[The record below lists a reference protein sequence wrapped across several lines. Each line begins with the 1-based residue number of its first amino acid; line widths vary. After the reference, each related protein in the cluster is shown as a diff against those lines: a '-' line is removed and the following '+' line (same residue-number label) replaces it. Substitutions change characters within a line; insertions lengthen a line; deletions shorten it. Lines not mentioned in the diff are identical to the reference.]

1 MKVKNK
7 FAIVAAIVAVVVAL
21 IYGNAEAV
29 ATAQWN
35 IDRIDQRS
43 LPLNKD
49 VSLTLNGQGVTVYV
63 VDSGILSTHEEFAGR
78 IRAGFTKILDGRGTE
93 DCYGHGTHVAGV
105 IGGSTYGVA
114 PNVTLVPVRVTNC
127 SGSGWTSDMI
137 AGIDWAIAD
146 HTAGEP
152 AVMNISMSGN
162 LSSKVNAAVDRAIAD
177 GIVVVTAAG
186 NNNKDACSYS
196 PGSTSSA
203 INVAASD
210 ENDARWSWSN
220 YGKCVDIFA
229 PGANVLSAWATSATA
244 SKTLKGTSHAT
255 PHVAGVAALALQN
268 NPALSVADVTSL
280 IVSSATVDAISDAG
294 TGSPNTLLYA
304 PLSESSSVPVV
315 TTTTTTT
322 PATTTTTTVAK
333 EIDDGAEVPSSTSV
347 TVAVTKTS
355 EGYEIAVESSLLGT
369 KIQISALAKAKSSFT
384 WTKTS
389 SASGAV
395 KFTTTRNL
403 SGYNVIV
410 LVSGVPYSAVAVG

>member
-1 MKVKNK
+1 MKIKNK
-7 FAIVAAIVAVVVAL
+7 FAIVAAIVAVIIAL

-49 VSLTLNGQGVTVYV
+49 VSLALNGQGVTVYV
-63 VDSGILSTHEEFAGR
+63 VDSGILSTHEELAGR

-105 IGGSTYGVA
+105 VGGSTYGVA
-114 PNVTLVPVRVTNC
+114 PKVTLVPVRVTDCN
-127 SGSGWTSDMI
+127 GNGWTSDMI
-137 AGIDWAIAD
+137 AGIDWAVAD
-146 HTAGEP
+146 HKTGEP
-152 AVMNISMSGN
+152 AVMNISMSGT

-196 PGSTSSA
+196 PGSALGA

-210 ENDARWSWSN
+210 ENDARWAWSN

-229 PGANVLSAWATSATA
+229 PGSNVLSAWATSTTS
-244 SKTLKGTSHAT
+244 SKTLKGTSHAA

-268 NPALSVADVTSL
+268 SPGMSVTEVTSL
-280 IVSSATVDAISDAG
+280 IVNSATANVVTGAG
-294 TGSPNTLLYA
+294 ADSPNKLLYA
-304 PLSESSSVPVV
+304 LLSGS
-315 TTTTTTT
+315 T
-322 PATTTTTTVAK
+322 PTVTTTTVALK
-333 EIDDGAEVPSSTSV
+333 EIDNGTETSQNAV

-355 EGYEIAVESSLLGT
+355 EGYEIAVESSLPGA
-369 KIQISALAKAKSSFT
+369 KIQISAIAKAKSSFT

-410 LVSGVPYSAVAVG
+410 LVSGVPYSSVIVG

>member
-1 MKVKNK
+1 MKVKTK
-7 FAIVAAIVAVVVAL
+7 FAIVAAIVAVIVAL
-21 IYGNAEAV
+21 VYGNAGAV

-35 IDRIDQRS
+35 VDRIDQRS

-49 VSLTLNGQGVTVYV
+49 VSLALNGQGVTVYM
-63 VDSGILSTHEEFAGR
+63 VDSGLLSTHEEFAGR

-93 DCYGHGTHVAGV
+93 DCYGHGTHTAGIV
-105 IGGSTYGVA
+105 GGSTYGVA
-114 PNVTLVPVRVTNC
+114 PKVTLVPVRVTDCN
-127 SGSGWTSDMI
+127 GNGWTSDMI
-137 AGIDWAIAD
+137 AGIDWAVAD
-146 HTAGEP
+146 HKTGEP
-152 AVMNISMSGN
+152 AVMNISMSGT

-196 PGSTSSA
+196 PGSALGA

-210 ENDARWSWSN
+210 ENDARWAWSN

-229 PGANVLSAWATSATA
+229 PGSNVLSAWATSATA
-244 SKTLKGTSHAT
+244 SKTLKGTSHAA

-268 NPALSVADVTSL
+268 SPGMSVAEVTSL
-280 IVSSATVDAISDAG
+280 IVNSATANVITDAG
-294 TGSPNTLLYA
+294 ADSPNKLLYA
-304 PLSESSSVPVV
+304 LLSES
-315 TTTTTTT
+315 T
-322 PATTTTTTVAK
+322 PTVTTTTVALR
-333 EIDDGAEVPSSTSV
+333 EIDNGTETSQSAAV

-355 EGYEIAVESSLLGT
+355 EGYDIAVESSFPGA
-369 KIQISALAKAKSSFT
+369 KIQISAIAKAKSSFT

-410 LVSGVPYSAVAVG
+410 LVSGVPYSSVIVG

>member
-1 MKVKNK
+1 MKIKNM
-7 FAIVAAIVAVVVAL
+7 FAIAAAVVAIVIAL
-21 IYGNAEAV
+21 AYGNAEAV

-152 AVMNISMSGN
+152 AVMNISMSGT

-196 PGSTSSA
+196 PGSALGA

-229 PGANVLSAWATSATA
+229 PGSNVLSAWVTSATA
-244 SKTLKGTSHAT
+244 SKTLKGTSHAA

-268 NPALSVADVTSL
+268 SPALSVTDVTSL

-294 TGSPNTLLYA
+294 AGSPNTLLYA

-315 TTTTTTT
+315 TPTTT
-322 PATTTTTTVAK
+322 PTTTTTTTVAK

-347 TVAVTKTS
+347 AVAVTKTS
-355 EGYEIAVESSLLGT
+355 EGYDIAVESSLPGA
-369 KIQISALAKAKSSFT
+369 KIQISAIAKAKSSFT

-395 KFTTTRNL
+395 KFATTRNL

-410 LVSGVPYSAVAVG
+410 LISGVPYSSVAVG

>member
-1 MKVKNK
+1 MKIKNK
-7 FAIVAAIVAVVVAL
+7 FAIVAAIVAVIIAL

-49 VSLTLNGQGVTVYV
+49 VSLALNGQGVTVYV

-105 IGGSTYGVA
+105 VGGSTYGVA
-114 PNVTLVPVRVTNC
+114 PKVTLVPVRVTDCN
-127 SGSGWTSDMI
+127 GGGWTSDMI

-146 HTAGEP
+146 HKAGEP
-152 AVMNISMSGN
+152 AVMNISMSGT

-196 PGSTSSA
+196 PGSASSA

-229 PGANVLSAWATSATA
+229 PGTNVLSAWATSATA
-244 SKTLKGTSHAT
+244 SKMLKGTSHAA
-255 PHVAGVAALALQN
+255 PHVTGAAALALQN

-280 IVSSATVDAISDAG
+280 VVSSATADAISDAG
-294 TGSPNTLLYA
+294 ASSPNKLLYA
-304 PLSESSSVPVV
+304 LLSGSSSAPVV
-315 TTTTTTT
+315 
-322 PATTTTTTVAK
+322 TTTTTVAK
-333 EIDDGAEVPSSTSV
+333 EIDNGTEVSSAASV

-355 EGYEIAVESSLLGT
+355 EGYDIAVESSLPGT

-389 SASGAV
+389 SSSGAV

-410 LVSGVPYSAVAVG
+410 LVSGVPYSSIVAG

>member
-7 FAIVAAIVAVVVAL
+7 FAIVAAIVAVVIAL
-21 IYGNAEAV
+21 VYGNAEAV

-43 LPLNKD
+43 LPLDKD
-49 VSLTLNGQGVTVYV
+49 VSLALNGQGVTVYV
-63 VDSGILSTHEEFAGR
+63 VDSGILSTHEEFTGR
-78 IRAGFTKILDGRGTE
+78 VRAGFTKILDGRGTE

-137 AGIDWAIAD
+137 AGIDWAVAD
-146 HTAGEP
+146 HKTGEP

-196 PGSTSSA
+196 PGSTPSA

-210 ENDARWSWSN
+210 ENDARWSWAN

-229 PGANVLSAWATSATA
+229 PGTNVLSAWATSPTA
-244 SKTLKGTSHAT
+244 SKTLKGTSHAA

-268 NPALSVADVTSL
+268 SPALSVTDVTSL
-280 IVSSATVDAISDAG
+280 IVSSATSDAITDVGAD
-294 TGSPNTLLYA
+294 SPNKLLYA
-304 PLSESSSVPVV
+304 PLSGFSSAPAV
-315 TTTTTTT
+315 TTTTSTTS
-322 PATTTTTTVAK
+322 TTSTTVVK
-333 EIDDGAEVPSSTSV
+333 EIDDGTEVPSSTSV

-355 EGYEIAVESSLLGT
+355 EGYEIAVESSLPGT
-369 KIQISALAKAKSSFT
+369 KMQISALAKAKSSFT

-403 SGYNVIV
+403 SGYSVIV
-410 LVSGVPYSAVAVG
+410 LVSGVPYSTVAVG

>member
-1 MKVKNK
+1 MKVKTK
-7 FAIVAAIVAVVVAL
+7 FAVVAVIVAL
-21 IYGNAEAV
+21 IVALVYGNAGAV

-35 IDRIDQRS
+35 VDRIDQRS

-49 VSLTLNGQGVTVYV
+49 VSLALNGQGVTVYV
-63 VDSGILSTHEEFAGR
+63 VDSGILSSHEEFTGR

-114 PNVTLVPVRVTNC
+114 PKVTLVPVRVTDC
-127 SGSGWTSDMI
+127 SGNGWTSDMI
-137 AGIDWAIAD
+137 AGIDWAVAD
-146 HTAGEP
+146 HKTGEP

-210 ENDARWSWSN
+210 ENDARWSWTN

-229 PGANVLSAWATSATA
+229 PGTNVLSAWATSPTA
-244 SKTLKGTSHAT
+244 SKTLKGTSHAA
-255 PHVAGVAALALQN
+255 PHVSGVAALALQN
-268 NPALSVADVTSL
+268 SPTLSVADVTSL
-280 IVSSATVDAISDAG
+280 IVSSATNDVITDAG
-294 TGSPNTLLYA
+294 AGSPNKLLYA
-304 PLSESSSVPVV
+304 PLSGSSSAPAV
-315 TTTTTTT
+315 TTTTTTI
-322 PATTTTTTVAK
+322 VK
-333 EIDDGAEVPSSTSV
+333 DIDNGTEVLSSASV
-347 TVAVTKTS
+347 TLAVTKTL
-355 EGYEIAVESSLLGT
+355 EGYEITVESSLPGA
-369 KIQISALAKAKSSFT
+369 KIQISALAKLKSSYT

-389 SASGAV
+389 STSGAV
-395 KFTTTRNL
+395 RFTTTRNL

-410 LVSGVPYSAVAVG
+410 LVSGVPYSSVLVA

>member
-1 MKVKNK
+1 MKIKNM
-7 FAIVAAIVAVVVAL
+7 FAIAAAVVAIVIAL
-21 IYGNAEAV
+21 AYGNAEAV

-152 AVMNISMSGN
+152 AVMNISMSGT

-196 PGSTSSA
+196 PGSALGA

-229 PGANVLSAWATSATA
+229 PGSNVLSAWVTSATA
-244 SKTLKGTSHAT
+244 SKTLKGTSHAA

-268 NPALSVADVTSL
+268 SPALSVTDVTSL

-294 TGSPNTLLYA
+294 AGSPNTLLYA

-315 TTTTTTT
+315 TPTTT
-322 PATTTTTTVAK
+322 PTTTTTTTVAK
-333 EIDDGAEVPSSTSV
+333 EIDDGAEVPSSASV
-347 TVAVTKTS
+347 AVAVTKTS
-355 EGYEIAVESSLLGT
+355 EGYDIAVESSLPGA
-369 KIQISALAKAKSSFT
+369 KIQISAIAKAKSSFT

-395 KFTTTRNL
+395 KFATTRNL

-410 LVSGVPYSAVAVG
+410 LISGVPYSSVAVG

>member
-1 MKVKNK
+1 MKVKTK
-7 FAIVAAIVAVVVAL
+7 FAIVAAIVAVIVAL
-21 IYGNAEAV
+21 VYGNAGAV

-35 IDRIDQRS
+35 VDRIDQRS

-49 VSLTLNGQGVTVYV
+49 VSLALNGQGVTVYM
-63 VDSGILSTHEEFAGR
+63 VDSGLLSTHEEFAGR

-93 DCYGHGTHVAGV
+93 DCYGHGTHTAGIV
-105 IGGSTYGVA
+105 GGSTYGVA
-114 PNVTLVPVRVTNC
+114 PKVTLVPVRVTDCN
-127 SGSGWTSDMI
+127 GNGWTSDMI
-137 AGIDWAIAD
+137 AGIDWAVAD
-146 HTAGEP
+146 HKTGEP
-152 AVMNISMSGN
+152 AVMNISMSGT

-196 PGSTSSA
+196 PGSALGA

-210 ENDARWSWSN
+210 ENDARWAWSN

-229 PGANVLSAWATSATA
+229 PGSNVLSAWATSATA
-244 SKTLKGTSHAT
+244 SKTLKGTSHAA

-268 NPALSVADVTSL
+268 SPGMSVAEVTSL
-280 IVSSATVDAISDAG
+280 IVNSATANVITDAG
-294 TGSPNTLLYA
+294 ADSPNKLLYA
-304 PLSESSSVPVV
+304 LLSES
-315 TTTTTTT
+315 T
-322 PATTTTTTVAK
+322 PTVTTTTTVALR
-333 EIDDGAEVPSSTSV
+333 EIDNGTETSQSAAV

-355 EGYEIAVESSLLGT
+355 EGYDIAVESSFPGA
-369 KIQISALAKAKSSFT
+369 KIQISAIAKAKSSFT

-410 LVSGVPYSAVAVG
+410 LVSGVPYSSVIVG

>member
-1 MKVKNK
+1 MKIKTK
-7 FAIVAAIVAVVVAL
+7 FAIVAAIVAVIVAL
-21 IYGNAEAV
+21 VYGNAGAV

-49 VSLTLNGQGVTVYV
+49 VSLTLNGQGVTVYMI
-63 VDSGILSTHEEFAGR
+63 DSGILSTHEEFAGR

-93 DCYGHGTHVAGV
+93 DCYGHGTHTAGIV
-105 IGGSTYGVA
+105 GGSTYGVA
-114 PNVTLVPVRVTNC
+114 PKVTLVPIRVTDC
-127 SGSGWTSDMI
+127 SGNGWTSDMI
-137 AGIDWAIAD
+137 AGIDWAVAD
-146 HTAGEP
+146 HKTGEP
-152 AVMNISMSGN
+152 AVMNISMSGT

-196 PGSTSSA
+196 PGSAPGA

-210 ENDARWSWSN
+210 ENDARWAWSN

-229 PGANVLSAWATSATA
+229 PGSNVLSAWATSVTA
-244 SKTLKGTSHAT
+244 SKTLKGTSHAA

-268 NPALSVADVTSL
+268 SPGMSVAEVTSL
-280 IVSSATVDAISDAG
+280 IVNSATANVIADAG
-294 TGSPNTLLYA
+294 ADSPNKLLYA
-304 PLSESSSVPVV
+304 LLSGS
-315 TTTTTTT
+315 T
-322 PATTTTTTVAK
+322 PTVTTTTVALR
-333 EIDDGAEVPSSTSV
+333 EIDNGTETSQGAAV

-355 EGYEIAVESSLLGT
+355 EGYDIAVESSLPGV

-410 LVSGVPYSAVAVG
+410 LVSGVPYSSIVVG